1 MSAID
6 LSLCDPSLYLD
17 FTWSVHT
24 DLSGSDHYS
33 LLIRSNQPPDRDAL
47 SSWKLDRA
55 HWAAYTEACAKEQ
68 TIENIDTGDNSIQ
81 GFSETVNSITSR
93 TIPKNKPGKRT
104 VNPHQYTLR
113 SLLIRTPGVHLDSS
127 GISSFITQAN
137 DDVVSEMIF

>member
-17 FTWSVHT
+17 FTWSVRT

-33 LLIRSNQPPDRDAL
+33 LLIRSNQPSDRDAL

-55 HWAAYTEACAKEQ
+55 DWAAYKEL

-81 GFSETVNSITSR
+81 GFTETLISLASR
-93 TIPKNKPGKRT
+93 TITKSKPGKRT
-104 VNPHQYTLR
+104 VNTIWFNNNCKEAVR
-113 SLLIRTPGVHLDSS
+113 
-127 GISSFITQAN
+127 
-137 DDVVSEMIF
+137 E